1 MGRDGKSNLSYSRLF
16 SKDIA
21 IDLGTANTLI
31 WVMGRGILVNE
42 PSIVAKDVH
51 TDKVIAVG
59 NEAKEMLG
67 KTHQHIQTVR
77 PLKDGVIADFQM
89 ADGMIQGFIRK
100 MHLSRLAR
108 PRMVIC
114 IPSGVTPVEQRAVRE
129 SAERANARE
138 VFLIEEP
145 VAAAIGLGLD
155 IAKPVGN
162 IIVDIGGGT
171 TEIAVIALNGI
182 VTKEAIRVAGDELD
196 EAIIEYFHNEHKMEL
211 GTRTAERI
219 KIAVGTGIDN
229 HETPVVIKGR
239 DLVTGIPKTITVSP
253 DEIRK
258 AQSDTLHQIINAIK
272 RALEHTPP
280 ELSADILD
288 RGIILTGGGA
298 LLKGLD
304 SVIREET
311 NLPVHVAEDPLT
323 SVVRGTGM
331 VLENIKTYSD
341 IILS

>member
-1 MGRDGKSNLSYSRLF
+1 MSKSGQGRWGGFSQFL

-31 WVMGRGILVNE
+31 WVKGRGILVNE
-42 PSIVAKDVH
+42 PSIVAKTVD
-51 TDKVIAVG
+51 TNKVIAVG
-59 NEAKEMLG
+59 NEAKQMLG
-67 KTHQHIQTVR
+67 KTHHNLTTVR

-100 MHLSRLAR
+100 MKLSRIAR

-138 VFLIEEP
+138 VYLIEEP
-145 VAAAIGLGLD
+145 VAAAIGIGLD
-155 IAKPVGN
+155 ISQPVGN
-162 IIVDIGGGT
+162 MIVDIGGGT

-182 VTKEAIRVAGDELD
+182 VTKEAIRVAGDEQD
-196 EAIIEYFHNEHKMEL
+196 RAIINWFHDEHKL
-211 GTRTAERI
+211 DIGYATAERI
-219 KIAVGTGIDN
+219 KKEVGTGYSNDGKK
-229 HETPVVIKGR
+229 VSIKGR
-239 DLVTGIPKTITVSP
+239 DMVSGIPTIVEVP
-253 DEIRK
+253 PEEIRR
-258 AQSDTLHQIINAIK
+258 ALWDSLQLIIGAMK
-272 RALEHTPP
+272 RALERTPP

-304 SVIREET
+304 EILREET
-311 NLPVHVAEDPLT
+311 NLPVHVAEEPLL
-323 SVVRGTGM
+323 SVVRGTGIVIEDLKSYASVM
-331 VLENIKTYSD
+331 F
-341 IILS
+341 